1 MIEQILS
8 AFVGSVGFALFFNM
22 KGKQLAAAGIG
33 GALTWIVYLLVQPGF
48 DDYFVPYL
56 IASLFVGLFAEIMAR
71 VGKAP
76 ATIFLTTAAVPLI
89 PGGGLYYTMLGI
101 VEKNEEVMLTNANN
115 TITIALAIAPKLF
128 PHLKKNRYICRISTT
143 NSHEQIKQCQFTA

>member
-1 MIEQILS
+1 M
-8 AFVGSVGFALFFNM
+8 
-22 KGKQLAAAGIG
+22 
-33 GALTWIVYLLVQPGF
+33 YLLVQPGF

-115 TITIALAIAPKLF
+115 TITIALAIALGFIITAIVSKYWVYI
-128 PHLKKNRYICRISTT
+128 KNRR
-143 NSHEQIKQCQFTA
+143 AA

>member
-89 PGGGLYYTMLGI
+89 
-101 VEKNEEVMLTNANN
+101 MLTNANN
-115 TITIALAIAPKLF
+115 TITIALAIALGFIITAIVSKYWVYI
-128 PHLKKNRYICRISTT
+128 KNRR
-143 NSHEQIKQCQFTA
+143 AA

>member
-1 MIEQILS
+1 MIEQILLIEQILS

-33 GALTWIVYLLVQPGF
+33 GALTWIVYLL
-48 DDYFVPYL
+48 
-56 IASLFVGLFAEIMAR
+56 AR

-89 PGGGLYYTMLGI
+89 PGSGLYYTMLGI

-115 TITIALAIAPKLF
+115 TITIALAIALGFIITAIASKYWVYI
-128 PHLKKNRYICRISTT
+128 KNRRAGC
-143 NSHEQIKQCQFTA
+143 

>member
-33 GALTWIVYLLVQPGF
+33 GALTWI
-48 DDYFVPYL
+48 
-56 IASLFVGLFAEIMAR
+56 FVGLFAEIMAR

-115 TITIALAIAPKLF
+115 TITIALAIALGFIITAIVSKYWVYI
-128 PHLKKNRYICRISTT
+128 KNRRAGC
-143 NSHEQIKQCQFTA
+143 

>member
-89 PGGGLYYTMLGI
+89 PGGGLDYTMLGI
-101 VEKNEEVMLTNANN
+101 VE
-115 TITIALAIAPKLF
+115 
-128 PHLKKNRYICRISTT
+128 
-143 NSHEQIKQCQFTA
+143 

>member
-48 DDYFVPYL
+48 DDYFIPYL

-76 ATIFLTTAAVPLI
+76 ATIFRPQRQ
-89 PGGGLYYTMLGI
+89 Y
-101 VEKNEEVMLTNANN
+101 
-115 TITIALAIAPKLF
+115 
-128 PHLKKNRYICRISTT
+128 R
-143 NSHEQIKQCQFTA
+143 

>member
-1 MIEQILS
+1 MMLQIFS
-8 AFVGSVGFALFFNM
+8 AFLGSVGFALFFNM

-115 TITIALAIAPKLF
+115 TITIALAIALGFIITAIVSKYWVYI
-128 PHLKKNRYICRISTT
+128 KNRRAGC
-143 NSHEQIKQCQFTA
+143 